1 MKPKTLV
8 TLATAGI
15 TLFGM
20 GFWYGSDLSFKR
32 EESKSLEQTVASAP
46 VEPIPPVKEV
56 CNIGLSDEEKELTF
70 YAGALEVLD
79 IVHWELFYFNENLKS
94 YTSQKENNSK
104 LLYLGQAK
112 ENMNSIYRNLFLL
125 QRKTKF
131 APFVSQ
137 KFVQTL
143 YNMQYSHSQ
152 FMQEYLDE
160 LKGVFTEEGNADI
173 NVNKFSSEKNKDMDD
188 FNRELTSAM
197 KQAER
202 KIEER

>member
-46 VEPIPPVKEV
+46 VEPIPPFKEV

-70 YAGALEVLD
+70 YVSALEILD
-79 IVHWELFYFNENLKS
+79 TVNNEFFVFSEHLDS
-94 YTSQKENNSK
+94 YKIQKENNSK
-104 LLYLGQAK
+104 ILYLAQAK
-112 ENMNSIYRNLFLL
+112 ESMNLIYRNLYLL
-125 QRKTKF
+125 HRK
-131 APFVSQ
+131 AEISPFVSQ

-152 FMQEYLDE
+152 FMQDYLDE

-188 FNRELTSAM
+188 FNRELTSAI